1 MGALQRSLRGD
12 PDTTQRLQ
20 TVRARYRECLEA
32 LRLLGQ
38 SSDGWAFAEEAHGAT
53 THYRHDAAGR
63 LWLRTEGVMKDIG
76 CLECIALWKEVDLFD
91 RWFPLCQGARALAA
105 PGRVELLAW
114 FELAV
119 QGLPLGKRDA
129 VLQGYGVD
137 ALSDGFMM
145 VIGRSAAQS
154 DWPQVPFPPL
164 EGFGAARMHVA
175 GLQVLVQPLSDRSV
189 RCCYCC
195 HIDIRAPLPR
205 PMLRLA
211 TQHVVGRIFHALQ
224 QEARKIRR
232 GAEHSAH
239 AAP

>member
-1 MGALQRSLRGD
+1 MRNYAACVCVTPCHTPPSF
-12 PDTTQRLQ
+12 
-20 TVRARYRECLEA
+20 C
-32 LRLLGQ
+32 LRL
-38 SSDGWAFAEEAHGAT
+38 T
-53 THYRHDAAGR
+53 
-63 LWLRTEGVMKDIG
+63 
-76 CLECIALWKEVDLFD
+76 
-91 RWFPLCQGARALAA
+91 
-105 PGRVELLAW
+105 
-114 FELAV
+114 
-119 QGLPLGKRDA
+119 

-211 TQHVVGRIFHALQ
+211 TQHVVTTILTMT
-224 QEARKIRR
+224 ILTMTILTM
-232 GAEHSAH
+232 AH
-239 AAP
+239 APPGDAARGGPHLPLLTIALLTMALLLTLTRWGASSTRCSKMLYFLWLYTLSLTLALTLTRWVASSTHCSRKLVRSAAAPSTRHTPHPNPNPNPKPNPNPNPNPNP